1 MTRSKR
7 FLALSVAAIAAAWAS
22 AAAQQ
27 MPATRDLER
36 INWMEFKEMVP
47 SKVPT
52 VLLPLGSL
60 EAHGVTANGT
70 DILSPVAMARDI
82 AGRVNAMVA
91 PVVPY
96 GITASLAAY
105 PGGLTIPEDAYK
117 AYVRAVLVGFSRNK
131 FRNIILLNGHGGNT
145 AALNAVAAEVAT
157 ETGVRTLVVN
167 WWTYCSDITLEVF
180 GEDGG
185 HAGENENAYMMAI
198 DASLSHPE
206 RYKPDL
212 ALPNAPAGSWSAF
225 PHPATIMLYKEGQ
238 GYPKFDAAKAKVYF
252 QKVNDK
258 IARLVLDIVK
268 RWDAGGL

>member
-1 MTRSKR
+1 MPIRR
-7 FLALSVAAIAAAWAS
+7 LALGFVAAIIAAS
-22 AAAQQ
+22 APAAGQAV
-27 MPATRDLER
+27 PSTRDLER
-36 INWMEFKEMVP
+36 INWMEFAEVVP

-70 DILSPVAMARDI
+70 DIISPVAMARDI
-82 AGRVNAMVA
+82 AARVNAMVA
-91 PVVPY
+91 PAVPY
-96 GITASLAAY
+96 GVTASLAAY

-117 AYVRAVLVGFSRNK
+117 GYVRGVLVGLARSK

-157 ETGVRTLVVN
+157 ETGARTLVVN
-167 WWTYCSDITLEVF
+167 WWNYCSDVTLEVF

-185 HAGENENAYMMAI
+185 HAGENENAYVMAV
-198 DASLSHPE
+198 DPALSHPE
-206 RYKPDL
+206 RYKPEL
-212 ALPNAPAGSWSAF
+212 AMPNPPSGSWAAF
-225 PHPATIMLYKEGQ
+225 PHPASIMLYKEGQ

-258 IARLVLDIVK
+258 IARLVLDVVK
-268 RWDAGGL
+268 RWDASGL

>member
-1 MTRSKR
+1 MTRPTLL
-7 FLALSVAAIAAAWAS
+7 LALSLATIAAVPTP
-22 AAAQQ
+22 AAAQ
-27 MPATRDLER
+27 PAATRDLER
-36 INWMEFKEMVP
+36 INWMEFKELVP
-47 SKVPT
+47 SQVPT

-70 DILSPVAMARDI
+70 DILAPAAMARDI

-91 PVVPY
+91 PAVPY

-105 PGGLTIPEDAYK
+105 PGGLTIPEDAYRS
-117 AYVRAVLVGFSRNK
+117 YVRAVLVGLARNR

-167 WWTYCSDITLEVF
+167 WWTYCSDVTLEVF

-185 HAGENENAYMMAI
+185 HAGENENAYVMAI
-198 DASLSHPE
+198 DPSLSHPE
-206 RYKPDL
+206 RYKPEL
-212 ALPNAPAGSWSAF
+212 ALANPPAGAWAAF
-225 PHPATIMLYKEGQ
+225 PHPASIMLYKAGQ
-238 GYPKFDAAKAKVYF
+238 GYPTFDAAKAKTYF

-258 IARLVLDIVK
+258 VARLILDVVK